1 MPGIPG
7 QKGQITMGQ
16 PFVGQVIAVGFNFTP
31 SGWLACNGQL
41 VSISQYEVL
50 YTLIGTTYGGNGQT
64 TFGLPNLQ
72 GRSPVNAGQGPG
84 LSTYVLGQTAG
95 SESVTLTAAQVGAH
109 NHALVASAQ
118 TGNVAKPANTLVL
131 GQGSQSLAPVYGP
144 APSTTPLAPSAIG
157 STVGGNQPHENR
169 QPFNTVNYIICYAG
183 VFPSQ
188 S

>member
-1 MPGIPG
+1 
-7 QKGQITMGQ
+7 MGQ
-16 PFVGQVIAVGFNFTP
+16 PYVGQVIAVGFNFTP

-50 YTLIGTTYGGNGQT
+50 YQLIGTTYGGNGQT

-72 GRSPVNAGQGPG
+72 GRSPVNIGQGPG

-131 GQGSQSLAPVYGP
+131 GQGSQSLAPVYAP

-157 STVGGNQPHENR
+157 STSGGNLPHENR